1 MGGFG
6 ASAQADIRYNVGRD
20 YMVGNLTGDGFNTR
34 SVTNTTTI
42 SGTSK
47 YANYT
52 YSTDVKYVPGLLK
65 NSSGESHLRSSS

>member
-1 MGGFG
+1 
-6 ASAQADIRYNVGRD
+6 
-20 YMVGNLTGDGFNTR
+20 MVGNLTGDSFNTR